1 MLFVALFVC
10 LNNLV
15 FRVKVPVGFFVL
27 NLFKKA
33 LKNIIFSIL
42 TRVSCVCVFVRLMN
56 NKTIK
61 EYKVNLL
68 KGPELVLL

>member
-1 MLFVALFVC
+1 MLFVTIFVR

-33 LKNIIFSIL
+33 LKNIILLNTDSC
-42 TRVSCVCVFVRLMN
+42 VVCVCVCAF
-56 NKTIK
+56 
-61 EYKVNLL
+61 
-68 KGPELVLL
+68 

>member
-1 MLFVALFVC
+1 MLFVAIFVC

-42 TRVSCVCVFVRLMN
+42 TRVSCVYVFVRFN
-56 NKTIK
+56 
-61 EYKVNLL
+61 E
-68 KGPELVLL
+68 